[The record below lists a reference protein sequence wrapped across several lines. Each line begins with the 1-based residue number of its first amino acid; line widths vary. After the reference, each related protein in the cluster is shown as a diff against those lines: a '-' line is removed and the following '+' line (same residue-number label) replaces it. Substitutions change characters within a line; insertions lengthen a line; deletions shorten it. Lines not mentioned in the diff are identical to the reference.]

1 LRALRRLEEMQLRR
15 EHAELTEEKA
25 EVEKLIASESLQWK
39 TIAWQIRELKK
50 TYGLNTKIGKRRT
63 TFEQAPEAVDFD
75 LTEALVE
82 REPVT
87 IVVSEKG
94 WIRALKGHVEDVSGL
109 QFKGDDALLTSF
121 FAETTSKILVLA
133 TSGKIYTLEAS
144 KLPGGRGHGEPIKL
158 MVDIDQDAE
167 IAAAFPYRA
176 GAKMLVASS
185 DGRGFVAAQDE
196 MIGGTRKGKALIN
209 VDAPAKASV
218 IVPADGD
225 HVATIGE
232 NRKML
237 VFPLAQVP
245 EMPRG
250 KGVRLQRYKDG
261 GLSDARVFELR
272 EGLTWQD
279 SAKRTFTVLKS
290 ELRDWMGNRA
300 DAGRLPPK
308 GFPKNNKFG

>member
-1 LRALRRLEEMQLRR
+1 M
-15 EHAELTEEKA
+15 
-25 EVEKLIASESLQWK
+25 
-39 TIAWQIRELKK
+39 
-50 TYGLNTKIGKRRT
+50 
-63 TFEQAPEAVDFD
+63 DFD

-109 QFKGDDALLTSF
+109 QFKGDDALLASLLRRDHVENSG
-121 FAETTSKILVLA
+121 ACDQD
-133 TSGKIYTLEAS
+133 GKIYTLEAA

-158 MVDIDQDAE
+158 MVDIDKTRRS
-167 IAAAFPYRA
+167 PPPSLRA

-218 IVPADGD
+218 IVPVEGD

-237 VFPLAQVP
+237 VFPLDASAGNAAG
-245 EMPRG
+245 G
-250 KGVRLQRYKDG
+250 KACGCSATRMAVCRTRASSNCAKD
-261 GLSDARVFELR
+261 
-272 EGLTWQD
+272 
-279 SAKRTFTVLKS
+279 
-290 ELRDWMGNRA
+290 
-300 DAGRLPPK
+300 
-308 GFPKNNKFG
+308 